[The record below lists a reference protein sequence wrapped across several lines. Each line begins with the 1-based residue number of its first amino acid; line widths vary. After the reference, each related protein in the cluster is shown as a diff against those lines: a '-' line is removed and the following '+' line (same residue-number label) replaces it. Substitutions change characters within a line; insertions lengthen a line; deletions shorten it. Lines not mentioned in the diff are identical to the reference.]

1 MMDKTENA
9 KPEVAKEEPVQ
20 VLDGKTLLLFSDDMD
35 RAFAAFVIANGAA
48 AMDSPV
54 TIFFAFWGLNIL
66 RRPAS
71 SKGKD
76 LLSKMFGMMM
86 PRGPSQLKLSRMNM
100 MGMGSS
106 MMKYVMRKKNIM
118 FLPEL
123 IASAKEQGVRL
134 VACSMSMDV
143 MGIRKDE
150 LIDGVEVGG
159 VVTFL
164 AAAEKSNM
172 TLFI

>member
-1 MMDKTENA
+1 MDRTENA
-9 KPEVAKEEPVQ
+9 TQEPSKEQPATQ
-20 VLDGKTLLLFSDDMD
+20 LDGKTLLLFSDDMD
-35 RAFAAFVIANGAA
+35 KAFAAFVIANGAA

-54 TIFFAFWGLNIL
+54 TMFFAFWGLNIL
-66 RRPAS
+66 RKPAS

-76 LLSKMFGMMM
+76 LLSKMFGFMM

-100 MGMGSS
+100 MGMGSA
-106 MMKYVMRKKNIM
+106 MMKYVMRKKKVM

-123 IASAKEQGVRL
+123 IASAKEQGVRI

-150 LIDGVEVGG
+150 LIDGVQIGG
-159 VVTFL
+159 VGTFL

>member
-1 MMDKTENA
+1 MMDKIEDA
-9 KPEVAKEEPVQ
+9 KQQPAAQEQARAF
-20 VLDGKTLLLFSDDMD
+20 DGKTLLLFSDDMD
-35 RAFAAFVIANGAA
+35 RAFAALVIANGAL

-66 RRPAS
+66 RKPAS

-86 PRGPSQLKLSRMNM
+86 PRGPDQLKLSRMNM

-106 MMKYVMRKKNIM
+106 MMKYVMRKKNVM

-134 VACSMSMDV
+134 VACSMSMGV

-150 LIDGVEVGG
+150 LIDGVEIGG
-159 VVTFL
+159 VGTFL

>member
-1 MMDKTENA
+1 MDKTENA
-9 KPEVAKEEPVQ
+9 TQKSVEQKPAAQ
-20 VLDGKTLLLFSDDMD
+20 LDGKTLLVFSDDMD
-35 RAFAAFVIANGAA
+35 KAFATFVIANGAA
-48 AMDSPV
+48 AMDCPV
-54 TIFFAFWGLNIL
+54 TIFFAFWGLNVL
-66 RRPAS
+66 RKPAS

-76 LLSKMFGMMM
+76 LLSKMFGFMM
-86 PRGPSQLKLSRMNM
+86 PRGPSKLKLSRMNM
-100 MGMGSS
+100 MGMGSA
-106 MMKYVMRKKNIM
+106 MMKYVMRKKNVM

-134 VACSMSMDV
+134 VACSMSMGV

-150 LIDGVEVGG
+150 LIDGVQIGCVG
-159 VVTFL
+159 TFL

>member
-1 MMDKTENA
+1 MDKTESTKQDPAEQEPA
-9 KPEVAKEEPVQ
+9 KVF
-20 VLDGKTLLLFSDDMD
+20 DGKTLLLFSDDMD
-35 RAFAAFVIANGAA
+35 RAFAALVIANGAA

-54 TIFFAFWGLNIL
+54 TLFFAFWGLNIL
-66 RRPAS
+66 RKPAS

-76 LLSKMFGMMM
+76 LLAKMFGFMM

-100 MGMGSS
+100 MGMGSA
-106 MMKYVMRKKNIM
+106 MMKYVMRKKNVM

-123 IASAKEQGVRL
+123 IASAQEQGVRF
-134 VACSMSMDV
+134 VACSMSMGV

-150 LIDGVEVGG
+150 LIDGVEIGG
-159 VVTFL
+159 VGTFL

>member
-1 MMDKTENA
+1 MDKTETA
-9 KPEVAKEEPVQ
+9 AQEPAGVAAQ
-20 VLDGKTLLLFSDDMD
+20 LDGKTLLIFSDDMD
-35 RAFAAFVIANGAA
+35 KAFAAFVIANGAA

-54 TIFFAFWGLNIL
+54 TLFFAFWGLNIL
-66 RRPAS
+66 RKPAS

-76 LLSKMFGMMM
+76 LLSKMFGFMM

-100 MGMGSS
+100 MGMGSAT
-106 MMKYVMRKKNIM
+106 MKYVMRKKKVM

-123 IASAKEQGVRL
+123 IASAREQGVRL
-134 VACSMSMDV
+134 VACSMSMEV

-150 LIDGVEVGG
+150 LIDGVEIGG
-159 VVTFL
+159 VGTFL

>member
-1 MMDKTENA
+1 MDKTENA
-9 KPEVAKEEPVQ
+9 EVVTATETPAR
-20 VLDGKTLLLFSDDMD
+20 LDGKTILMFSDDMD

-48 AMDSPV
+48 LMDCPV
-54 TIFFAFWGLNIL
+54 TMFFAFWGLNVL
-66 RRPAS
+66 RKPAS

-76 LLSKMFGMMM
+76 LLSKMFGFMM

-100 MGMGSS
+100 MGMGSA
-106 MMKYVMRKKNIM
+106 MMKYVMKKKKVQS
-118 FLPEL
+118 LPEL
-123 IASAKEQGVRL
+123 IANAKEQGVRFI
-134 VACSMSMDV
+134 ACGMSMDV

-164 AAAEKSNM
+164 DASERSNA
-172 TLFI
+172 TLVF

>member
-1 MMDKTENA
+1 MDKTENA
-9 KPEVAKEEPVQ
+9 EVVTATETPAR
-20 VLDGKTLLLFSDDMD
+20 LDGKTILMFSVDMD

-48 AMDSPV
+48 LMDCPV
-54 TIFFAFWGLNIL
+54 TLFFAFWGLNIL
-66 RRPAS
+66 RKPAS

-76 LLSKMFGMMM
+76 LLSKMFGFMM

-100 MGMGSS
+100 MGMGSA
-106 MMKYVMRKKNIM
+106 MMKYVMKKKKVQS
-118 FLPEL
+118 LPEL
-123 IASAKEQGVRL
+123 IANAQQQGVRF
-134 VACSMSMDV
+134 VACGMSMDV

-164 AAAEKSNM
+164 DATEKSNA
-172 TLFI
+172 TLVF